1 MAPSI
6 QEATTIINWGS
17 SKNFM
22 APVES
27 ETLNLPSKVAV
38 AINKK
43 SFFQKCEERIQHHV
57 GPQAL
62 FSGVCIPKFWLNRA
76 DCVAWMQA
84 NPGKAVVCRTLLTS
98 HEGRGI
104 VLTDNVNELPDC
116 KLYTEYIKK
125 KHEYRVHIFNDDVIR
140 VQQKKRKTGATINNQ
155 IRNSS
160 GGWVFATENVHLP
173 SDILHGLLS
182 LAGVFELDLCA
193 FDVIFNE
200 YQNKYYVLEANTAP
214 GIEGTS
220 VRIYGNAIRSYLDV
234 EPKPVL

>member
-27 ETLNLPSKVAV
+27 ETLNLPSNVSK
-38 AINKK
+38 AINKQT
-43 SFFQKCEERIQHHV
+43 FFQACKGRDFGNV
-57 GPQAL
+57 VFFPL
-62 FSGVCIPKFWLNRA
+62 FWTSREACA
-76 DCVAWMQA
+76 AWMQA

-104 VLTDNVNELPDC
+104 VLTDQIDELPDC
-116 KLYTEYIKK
+116 RLYTEYIKK
-125 KHEYRVHIFNDDVIR
+125 KHEYRVHVFNDRVIR
-140 VQQKKRKTGATINNQ
+140 IQQKKRKSGATINNQ
-155 IRNSS
+155 IRNSA
-160 GGWVFATENVHLP
+160 GGWVFATENVTIPETVQHELTQV
-173 SDILHGLLS
+173 
-182 LAGVFELDLCA
+182 AGVFGLDFCA